1 MPVRSNDPSADRR
14 CGRCGATLDLSHS
27 GLVARLLAQWPGRRC
42 LRCREA
48 ARASSSAIVV
58 TPAEGQQDP
67 VSLFMPET
75 VMQQLAA
82 ERASQPPPSAVRRSS
97 VLPAAAPRPLV
108 LAFSLGLAVGAAPL
122 AWQMAFDTT
131 SSPSTVADAAAIMAP
146 AGVSAGGGSSADPGT
161 ATVLLSSNPR
171 GAVDRFLPPS
181 PSAESAARSTAP
193 PRRTAAARPRINTV
207 RYRGNKSAP
216 FRGSLAVNTT
226 PSGVRVSLDG
236 TPLGSTPIRIDGVPA
251 GSHVLGLETEGRRI
265 PASAV
270 QVVANRTTRVARTLE
285 RNPSGRPDA
294 RD

>member
-1 MPVRSNDPSADRR
+1 MPVRSNDPSAGRC
-14 CGRCGATLDLSHS
+14 CGRCGAPLDLSRS
-27 GLVARLLAQWPGRRC
+27 GVVVWLLAQWPGRRC
-42 LRCREA
+42 PRCRDSA
-48 ARASSSAIVV
+48 GVSSTAILV

-75 VMQQLAA
+75 VVQQLAA
-82 ERASQPPPSAVRRSS
+82 ERATEPAPPHVRRSS
-97 VLPAAAPRPLV
+97 VLSAATPRA
-108 LAFSLGLAVGAAPL
+108 LAVAFGLGLALGAAPL
-122 AWQMAFDTT
+122 GWQMAFDAP
-131 SSPSTVADAAAIMAP
+131 SSPRPDGGDAGTQPPPRTSAD
-146 AGVSAGGGSSADPGT
+146 GGSLVLNGAT
-161 ATVLLSSNPR
+161 TVLLSSNPR

-181 PSAESAARSTAP
+181 PAAESAVRSTAP
-193 PRRTAAARPRINTV
+193 PRRAAARPRVNTV
-207 RYRGNKSAP
+207 RYRGNKTAP

-251 GSHVLGLETEGRRI
+251 GSHVLGLEAEGRRI

-285 RNPSGRPDA
+285 RGPSARPDA